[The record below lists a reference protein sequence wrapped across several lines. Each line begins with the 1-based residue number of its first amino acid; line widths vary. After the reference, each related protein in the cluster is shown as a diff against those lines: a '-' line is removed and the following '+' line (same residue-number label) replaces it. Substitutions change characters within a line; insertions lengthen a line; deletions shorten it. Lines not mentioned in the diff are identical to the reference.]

1 MKLKPLVPAGRS
13 IMGVNFGFV
22 IHRQGSRKHPQLN
35 FSISQPLMRAMK
47 WNSETILRLD
57 GDLKDRVAAL
67 VIVDRQSK
75 SARKC
80 HVSESGRGK
89 MAIPCTGEVAEAFP
103 PNPDETG
110 MQPLTILEQRSDC
123 LIFELPALPE
133 KKA

>member
-1 MKLKPLVPAGRS
+1 
-13 IMGVNFGFV
+13 
-22 IHRQGSRKHPQLN
+22 
-35 FSISQPLMRAMK
+35 
-47 WNSETILRLD
+47 
-57 GDLKDRVAAL
+57 
-67 VIVDRQSK
+67 
-75 SARKC
+75 
-80 HVSESGRGK
+80 